1 MKLKRLL
8 SVLDV
13 CECTADPELDVR
25 DISFDS
31 RTTQPGDLF
40 AAVCGYES
48 DGHRFIGAAVARGAA
63 VVLCQKKPEVDIP
76 YILVADSRL
85 ALSRICCEFF
95 GNPSRE
101 LTMIGVTGTNG
112 KTTVTTLIKHMLEQ
126 CLHTKVGLI
135 GTNANIIGDEVLH
148 TEHTTPDTYEL
159 QKLLRRMVDA
169 GCTHAVMEVSSHSLV
184 LHRVEGIRFRVGIFT
199 NLSQDH
205 LDFHKTMEAYAEA
218 KALLFAQSDIGI
230 VNADDEW
237 AHVMLERAKCP
248 MQTYSAKRNDADLVA
263 KDIRLSAS
271 GVRFVAMSGDAIA
284 RMRLGIPGMFSVYN
298 ALSVIACARALGISA
313 FKDIYDFRLDQFGI
327 RRDPDEPITTAAL
340 RMLAQNPLPAGDNAF
355 DDLCCAGARA
365 QCAHRHTAG
374 RLVFFHPLLPDAAA
388 SAHARPE
395 ARHGHDAAALAV
407 FDRDGARGRR
417 RAVRLA
423 AERRARQH
431 RLRPLS
437 RRRAAHGLRARSDAA
452 ARRVAGAAGRGA
464 GPSGRDRRRDEHRRR
479 AHTYVLPPGHGAARR
494 GRRGR
499 RQLVIPARDRAYDT
513 AKCTR

>member
-13 CECTADPELDVR
+13 CECTADPELDIR

-48 DGHRFIGAAVARGAA
+48 DGHRFIGAAVERGAA
-63 VVLCQKKPEVDIP
+63 VVLCQKKPEVDIQ

-95 GNPSRE
+95 DNPSRE

-148 TEHTTPDTYEL
+148 TEHTTPDAYEL
-159 QKLLRRMVDA
+159 QKLLRRMADA

-218 KALLFAQSDIGI
+218 KALLFAQSDVGI

-248 MQTYSAKRNDADLVA
+248 MHTYSAKRNDADLVA

-271 GVRFVAMSGDAIA
+271 GVRFVAMHGDAIA

-298 ALSVIACARALGISA
+298 ALSVIACACALGIS
-313 FKDIYDFRLDQFGI
+313 LD
-327 RRDPDEPITTAAL
+327 DCSAAL
-340 RMLAQNPLPAGDNAF
+340 DTAKPVKGRAEVLETDGDYTILIDYAVTPDAIDNILTTVREFAPA
-355 DDLCCAGARA
+355 
-365 QCAHRHTAG
+365 
-374 RLVFFHPLLPDAAA
+374 RLVFLFGCGGDRDRGKRPKMGRIAGQKADFVIVTSDNPRHENPDAIIADIVA
-388 SAHARPE
+388 GMGDSQDKYEIVPDRRSAI
-395 ARHGHDAAALAV
+395 
-407 FDRDGARGRR
+407 R
-417 RAVRLA
+417 RAIELADANTSVLIAGKGHEDYQLVGDEVLSFDDRVVAREELERRFVGSA
-423 AERRARQH
+423 AEAN
-431 RLRPLS
+431 
-437 RRRAAHGLRARSDAA
+437 
-452 ARRVAGAAGRGA
+452 
-464 GPSGRDRRRDEHRRR
+464 
-479 AHTYVLPPGHGAARR
+479 
-494 GRRGR
+494 
-499 RQLVIPARDRAYDT
+499 
-513 AKCTR
+513 

>member
-148 TEHTTPDTYEL
+148 TEHTTPAPPPRAPRPT
-159 QKLLRRMVDA
+159 
-169 GCTHAVMEVSSHSLV
+169 TPPSS
-184 LHRVEGIRFRVGIFT
+184 
-199 NLSQDH
+199 
-205 LDFHKTMEAYAEA
+205 
-218 KALLFAQSDIGI
+218 
-230 VNADDEW
+230 
-237 AHVMLERAKCP
+237 
-248 MQTYSAKRNDADLVA
+248 
-263 KDIRLSAS
+263 
-271 GVRFVAMSGDAIA
+271 
-284 RMRLGIPGMFSVYN
+284 
-298 ALSVIACARALGISA
+298 
-313 FKDIYDFRLDQFGI
+313 
-327 RRDPDEPITTAAL
+327 TTA
-340 RMLAQNPLPAGDNAF
+340 RHPPGRK
-355 DDLCCAGARA
+355 AGA
-365 QCAHRHTAG
+365 T
-374 RLVFFHPLLPDAAA
+374 
-388 SAHARPE
+388 
-395 ARHGHDAAALAV
+395 
-407 FDRDGARGRR
+407 
-417 RAVRLA
+417 
-423 AERRARQH
+423 
-431 RLRPLS
+431 
-437 RRRAAHGLRARSDAA
+437 
-452 ARRVAGAAGRGA
+452 
-464 GPSGRDRRRDEHRRR
+464 
-479 AHTYVLPPGHGAARR
+479 
-494 GRRGR
+494 
-499 RQLVIPARDRAYDT
+499 
-513 AKCTR
+513 

>member
-13 CECTADPELDVR
+13 CECTADPELDIR

-48 DGHRFIGAAVARGAA
+48 DGHRFIGAAAERGAA
-63 VVLCQKKPEVDIP
+63 VVLCQRKPEVEIP

-95 GNPSRE
+95 DNPSRE

-135 GTNANIIGDEVLH
+135 GTNANVIGDEVLH
-148 TEHTTPDTYEL
+148 TEHTTPDAYEL

-205 LDFHKTMEAYAEA
+205 LDFHKTMEAYAAA
-218 KALLFAQSDIGI
+218 KAQLFAQSDAGI
-230 VNADDEW
+230 VNADDDW
-237 AHVMLERAKCP
+237 AHVMLEHAKCP
-248 MQTYSAKRNDADLVA
+248 MHTYSAKRNDADLVA

-271 GVRFVAMSGDAIA
+271 GVRFVAMHGDAIA

-298 ALSVIACARALGISA
+298 ALSVIACACALGIS
-313 FKDIYDFRLDQFGI
+313 LD
-327 RRDPDEPITTAAL
+327 DCAAAL
-340 RMLAQNPLPAGDNAF
+340 DTAKPVKGRAEVLA
-355 DDLCCAGARA
+355 
-365 QCAHRHTAG
+365 
-374 RLVFFHPLLPDAAA
+374 RLVFLFGCGGDRDRGKRPKMGRIAGQKADFVIVTSDNPRTED
-388 SAHARPE
+388 PE
-395 ARHGHDAAALAV
+395 AIIADILPGLKETHTPYV
-407 FDRDGARGRR
+407 
-417 RAVRLA
+417 VR
-423 AERRARQH
+423 
-431 RLRPLS
+431 P
-437 RRRAAHGLRARSDAA
+437 
-452 ARRVAGAAGRGA
+452 
-464 GPSGRDRRRDEHRRR
+464 DRREAIAYAIENHCPGDVIILCGKGHEDYQIIGKTKVHMDEREIVAEILEKRKR
-479 AHTYVLPPGHGAARR
+479 E
-494 GRRGR
+494 
-499 RQLVIPARDRAYDT
+499 
-513 AKCTR
+513 K

>member
-13 CECTADPELDVR
+13 CECTADPELDIR

-48 DGHRFIGAAVARGAA
+48 DGHRFIGAAVERGAA
-63 VVLCQKKPEVDIP
+63 VVLCQKQPEVDIP

-95 GNPSRE
+95 DNPSRE

-148 TEHTTPDTYEL
+148 TEHTTPDAYEL

-184 LHRVEGIRFRVGIFT
+184 LHRVEGIRFQVGIFT

-218 KALLFAQSDIGI
+218 KALLFAQSDVGI

-237 AHVMLERAKCP
+237 AHVMIERAKCP
-248 MQTYSAKRNDADLVA
+248 MHTYSAKRND
-263 KDIRLSAS
+263 
-271 GVRFVAMSGDAIA
+271 
-284 RMRLGIPGMFSVYN
+284 PGMFSVYN
-298 ALSVIACARALGISA
+298 ALSVIACACALGIS
-313 FKDIYDFRLDQFGI
+313 LD
-327 RRDPDEPITTAAL
+327 DCSAAL
-340 RMLAQNPLPAGDNAF
+340 DTAKPVKGRAEVLETDGDYTILIDYAVTPDAIDNILTTVREFAPA
-355 DDLCCAGARA
+355 
-365 QCAHRHTAG
+365 
-374 RLVFFHPLLPDAAA
+374 RLVFLFGCGGDRDRGKRPKMGRIAGQKADFVIVTSDNPRTED
-388 SAHARPE
+388 PE
-395 ARHGHDAAALAV
+395 AIIADILPGLKETRTPYV
-407 FDRDGARGRR
+407 
-417 RAVRLA
+417 VR
-423 AERRARQH
+423 
-431 RLRPLS
+431 P
-437 RRRAAHGLRARSDAA
+437 
-452 ARRVAGAAGRGA
+452 
-464 GPSGRDRRRDEHRRR
+464 DRREAIAYAIENHCPGDVIILCGKGHEDYQIIGKTKVHMDEREIVAEILEKRKR
-479 AHTYVLPPGHGAARR
+479 E
-494 GRRGR
+494 
-499 RQLVIPARDRAYDT
+499 
-513 AKCTR
+513 K